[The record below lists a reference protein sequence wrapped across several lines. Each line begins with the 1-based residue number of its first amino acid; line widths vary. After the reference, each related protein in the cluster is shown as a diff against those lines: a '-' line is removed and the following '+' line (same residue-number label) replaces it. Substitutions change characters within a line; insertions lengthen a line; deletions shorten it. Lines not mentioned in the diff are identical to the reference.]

1 MDLHLLDAYPYLT
14 GGPPFLQHELC
25 IGIIHPTDF
34 VIEPKYLK
42 SMARQGSVDRRI
54 GGLEIVQVYN
64 PTCRV
69 VDRRIGG
76 LEIHYT
82 AGYERA
88 LVDRR
93 IGGLES
99 ISTAA

>member
-1 MDLHLLDAYPYLT
+1 M
-14 GGPPFLQHELC
+14 QHELC

-54 GGLEIVQVYN
+54 GGLEIVLAVLLK
-64 PTCRV
+64 PFL

-76 LEIHYT
+76 LEILS
-82 AGYERA
+82 A
-88 LVDRR
+88 LTGD
-93 IGGLES
+93 IETS
-99 ISTAA
+99 